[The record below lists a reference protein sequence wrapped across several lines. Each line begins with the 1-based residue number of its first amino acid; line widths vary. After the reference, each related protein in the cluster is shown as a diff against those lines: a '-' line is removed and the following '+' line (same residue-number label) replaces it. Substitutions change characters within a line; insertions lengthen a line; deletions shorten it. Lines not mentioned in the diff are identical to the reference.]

1 MPFYEVHQPDRLNAN
16 DVLRDSPTGSTRG
29 NMSSE

>member
-1 MPFYEVHQPDRLNAN
+1 MPLYEVYQPDCLNAN
-16 DVLRDSPTGSTRG
+16 DVLRDLPSGSTRG

>member
-1 MPFYEVHQPDRLNAN
+1 MPLYEVHQPDCLNAN